1 MIVQKIRV
9 NDDDDGIFHDD
20 NNDDGNFCDDNN
32 DDDDYITVM
41 MEIMRLKWVM

>member
-9 NDDDDGIFHDD
+9 NDDDDGNFHDD
-20 NNDDGNFCDDNN
+20 NNDDA
-32 DDDDYITVM
+32 DYITVM